1 VAADGF
7 DAFGEGFG
15 LEPDSIVRFGIL
27 NRMCRSA
34 YHCRYT

>member
-15 LEPDSIVRFGIL
+15 LEPDSIVRCGIFEQDVQISL
-27 NRMCRSA
+27 PL
-34 YHCRYT
+34 